1 MGSER
6 KARLAIRTVVVTTR
20 AAVASHV
27 RAGRR
32 ELRIASIQRGIA
44 LLRDLRDRVIR
55 EGARAEYEDAERQ
68 LNDLA
73 DSSSVAVPVE
83 ERAES
88 LPSRTDRRS
97 PEAPS

>member
-1 MGSER
+1 MESER

-32 ELRIASIQRGIA
+32 ELRVASIQRGFA
-44 LLRDLRDRVIR
+44 LLRDLRERVVR
-55 EGARAEYEDAERQ
+55 AGARAEYAEAERE
-68 LNDLA
+68 LNALA
-73 DSSSVAVPVE
+73 DSSSVALPVE

-88 LPSRTDRRS
+88 HPSRTDRRS